1 MKLFINYYQ
10 VLTHLKFEYIFECLP
25 GRGLQGCK
33 DVGDRPS
40 STDFNIS
47 KCLPVTRGAVH
58 DCGKTSEEV
67 IQGAETEKTAEKFE
81 YQAVIFMLILLY
93 LWFTNIKL
101 MATCSIY

>member
-1 MKLFINYYQ
+1 MNIYLSASQAEDSRDAKMWETGLPP
-10 VLTHLKFEYIFECLP
+10 LT
-25 GRGLQGCK
+25 
-33 DVGDRPS
+33 
-40 STDFNIS
+40 FNIS